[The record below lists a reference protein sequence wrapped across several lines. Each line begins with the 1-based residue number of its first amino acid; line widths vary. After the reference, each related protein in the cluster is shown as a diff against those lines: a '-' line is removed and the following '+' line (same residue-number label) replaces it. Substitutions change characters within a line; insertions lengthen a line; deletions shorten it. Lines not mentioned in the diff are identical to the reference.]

1 MLRLRKMESHMLAIG
16 GLLAGAALLAIVILA
31 PLFRR
36 PEPPRWT
43 TYQLVGEL
51 ITVAI
56 VSLLALGIGSIG
68 AGLVEA
74 FRDGAD
80 AVQLGLFA
88 ASLAAVVAVWRWLN
102 ARTAPAGPFAAAAQ
116 EQPSEVR
123 RPGETRLATAANEP
137 GQPTPPKRPQPRRA
151 A

>member
-102 ARTAPAGPFAAAAQ
+102 ARTALAASATEAASGQGVSRPAGAPL
-116 EQPSEVR
+116 
-123 RPGETRLATAANEP
+123 GTAANEP
-137 GQPTPPKRPQPRRA
+137 GRPTPPKRPQPRRA